1 MGKRLLAPM
10 PQEEPA
16 VRVREVQGGLRKEV
30 VSGPWGSNNH
40 ERLIMEALEPRVGES
55 PFPSSVRDI

>member
-1 MGKRLLAPM
+1 MGKGLLEPM

-16 VRVREVQGGLRKEV
+16 VRVREVQDSPRKEV
-30 VSGPWGSNNH
+30 VSGPWDSRNH
-40 ERLIMEALEPRVGES
+40 ERLMEALQPRVGES